1 MRRALSAL
9 FLREL
14 RVAFRVGGGGVM
26 GLVFF
31 LMMVTVVPFA
41 IGPDLNLLSRIGP
54 AILWIAAALATLLG
68 LDRLFQGD
76 VEDGSMDLILM
87 GEAPLELVVVVKA
100 LAHWLLTGLPLVVAA
115 PVFGLLLA
123 LSPEALGGVALSLL
137 VGTPALTLIGAIG
150 AALTASLRRGGL
162 VLSILV
168 LPLMVPVL
176 IFGVS
181 AANAAVGGTIPFMT
195 PLLILGGLSLF
206 SLVLAAFGAAAAIR
220 AGTA

>member
-1 MRRALSAL
+1 MTRALSAL
-9 FLREL
+9 FVREL
-14 RVAFRVGGGGVM
+14 RVAFRIGGGGVM

-31 LMMVTVVPFA
+31 LMLVTVVPFA

-100 LAHWLLTGLPLVVAA
+100 FAHWLLTGLPLVVAA

-123 LSPEALGGVALSLL
+123 LSPEALGGVAVSLL
-137 VGTPALTLIGAIG
+137 VGTPALTLIGTIG

-195 PLLILGGLSLF
+195 PVLILCGLSLF

>member
-1 MRRALSAL
+1 
-9 FLREL
+9 
-14 RVAFRVGGGGVM
+14 
-26 GLVFF
+26 
-31 LMMVTVVPFA
+31 VPFA

-100 LAHWLLTGLPLVVAA
+100 CAHWLLTGLPLVIAA

-137 VGTPALTLIGAIG
+137 VGTPALTLIGATG

-195 PLLILGGLSLF
+195 PLLILCGLSLF

>member
-1 MRRALSAL
+1 LAAL

-31 LMMVTVVPFA
+31 LMLVTVVPFA

-87 GEAPLELVVVVKA
+87 GDAPLELVVVVKA
-100 LAHWLLTGLPLVVAA
+100 SAHWLLTGLPLVIAA

-195 PLLILGGLSLF
+195 PLLILCGLSLF

>member
-1 MRRALSAL
+1 LAAL

-31 LMMVTVVPFA
+31 LMLVTVVPFA

-100 LAHWLLTGLPLVVAA
+100 SAHWLLTGLPLVIAA
-115 PVFGLLLA
+115 PIFGLLLA

-195 PLLILGGLSLF
+195 PLLILSGLSLF

>member
-1 MRRALSAL
+1 MAAL

-31 LMMVTVVPFA
+31 LMLVTVVPFA

-100 LAHWLLTGLPLVVAA
+100 SAHWLLTGLPLVIAA
-115 PVFGLLLA
+115 PIFGLLLA

-195 PLLILGGLSLF
+195 PLLILSGLSLF

>member
-1 MRRALSAL
+1 MTRALSAL
-9 FLREL
+9 FVREL
-14 RVAFRVGGGGVM
+14 RVAFRIGGGGVM

-31 LMMVTVVPFA
+31 LMLVTVVPFA

-100 LAHWLLTGLPLVVAA
+100 FAHWLLTGLPLVVAA

-123 LSPEALGGVALSLL
+123 LSPEALGGVAVSLL

-195 PLLILGGLSLF
+195 PVLILCGLSLF

>member
-1 MRRALSAL
+1 MRRALAAL

-26 GLVFF
+26 GLVFV
-31 LMMVTVVPFA
+31 LMLVTVVPFA

-54 AILWIAAALATLLG
+54 AILWIAAALATLRG

-100 LAHWLLTGLPLVVAA
+100 CAHWLLTGLPLVIAA

-195 PLLILGGLSLF
+195 PLLILCGLSLF

>member
-9 FLREL
+9 FVREL
-14 RVAFRVGGGGVM
+14 RVAFRIGGGGVM

-31 LMMVTVVPFA
+31 LMLVTVVPFA

-100 LAHWLLTGLPLVVAA
+100 FAHWLLTGLPLVVAA
-115 PVFGLLLA
+115 PLFGLLLA
-123 LSPEALGGVALSLL
+123 LSPEALGGVAVSLL

-195 PLLILGGLSLF
+195 PILILSGLSLF

>member
-1 MRRALSAL
+1 MRRALGAL

-14 RVAFRVGGGGVM
+14 RIALRIGGGGAM
-26 GLVFF
+26 GIVFF
-31 LMMVTVVPFA
+31 LMLVTVVPFA

-68 LDRLFQGD
+68 LDRLFQAD
-76 VEDGSMDLILM
+76 VEDGSMDLIVM

-100 LAHWLLTGLPLVVAA
+100 FAHWLLTGLPLVVAA
-115 PVFGLLLA
+115 PLFGLLLA
-123 LSPEALGGVALSLL
+123 LSPEAMGGVAASLL
-137 VGTPALTLIGAIG
+137 VGTPALTLIGSIG

-162 VLSILV
+162 VLSVLV

-195 PLLILGGLSLF
+195 PLLILAGLSLF
-206 SLVLAAFGAAAAIR
+206 SLVTAAFGAAAAIR
-220 AGTA
+220 AGQA

>member
-1 MRRALSAL
+1 MRRALTAL

-31 LMMVTVVPFA
+31 LMLVTVVPFA

-100 LAHWLLTGLPLVVAA
+100 CAHWLLTGLPLVIAA

>member
-1 MRRALSAL
+1 LAAL

-31 LMMVTVVPFA
+31 LMLVTVVPFA

-100 LAHWLLTGLPLVVAA
+100 CAHWLLTGLPLVIAA

-137 VGTPALTLIGAIG
+137 VGTPALTLIGATG

-195 PLLILGGLSLF
+195 PLLILCGLSLF